1 MVKETITYT
10 DFDGMETVED
20 MYFNL
25 TKLELTEMAME
36 LPDGLAD
43 GITEKSS
50 PADIL
55 AAITAKLGKKGIIDF
70 IKRLVVKAYGVKKV
84 GQDGKFRFVK
94 SPQIA
99 EDFENSMAFQ
109 NFVMELIT
117 NDDASARFFN
127 GIIPSEVAS
136 QLPPEIQEAVTTK

>member
-10 DFDGMETVED
+10 DFDGVETVED

-25 TKLELTEMAME
+25 TRLELTEMAME

-55 AAITAKLGKKGIIDF
+55 TAITTKLGKKGIVDF
-70 IKRLVVKAYGVKKV
+70 IKRLVVKAYGVKRV
-84 GQDGKFRFVK
+84 GQDGKTRFMK
-94 SPQIA
+94 SAQIA

-127 GIIPSEVAS
+127 GVIPSEVAS
-136 QLPPEIQEAVTTK
+136 QLPPEIQAVGNTK